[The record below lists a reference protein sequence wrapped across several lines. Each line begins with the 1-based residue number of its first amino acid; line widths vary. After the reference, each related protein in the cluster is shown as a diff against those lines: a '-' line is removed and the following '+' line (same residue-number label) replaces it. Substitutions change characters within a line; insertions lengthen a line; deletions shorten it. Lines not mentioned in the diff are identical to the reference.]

1 MMALTPNQFREAETM
16 RARLVTEAA
25 NVRRFC
31 NANNFNGDRVAC
43 ASMADSAETHIRN
56 AETPPGVDAQR
67 PNGGLL
73 YRARQG
79 DVDAWN
85 RWMRGSANIVKTMTG
100 VDVTFKDAT
109 FSDLADRV
117 ATEVKDA
124 AVDVAGGFS
133 FGAGIAAV
141 VALILWWKK

>member
-1 MMALTPNQFREAETM
+1 MALTSNQFREAETM

-31 NANNFNGDRVAC
+31 NRNDFNGDRLAC
-43 ASMADSAETHIRN
+43 ASMADATDTHIRN

-67 PNGGLL
+67 PNGGIL

-85 RWMRGSANIVKTMTG
+85 RWMRSSANIVKSISG
-100 VDVTFKDAT
+100 VDVEFSDAT
-109 FSDLADRV
+109 WSNLADRV
-117 ATEVKDA
+117 ADEVKEA